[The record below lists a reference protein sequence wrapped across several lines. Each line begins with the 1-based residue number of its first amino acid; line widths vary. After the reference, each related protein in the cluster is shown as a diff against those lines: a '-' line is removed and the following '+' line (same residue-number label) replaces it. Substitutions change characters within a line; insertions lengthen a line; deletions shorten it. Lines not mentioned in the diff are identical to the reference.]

1 MTIRMKNDRAGVPT
15 SRVDV
20 LKIDKDCHVDQSW
33 VRNYARAVRS
43 ICRMK
48 RVKVTYLEMGRSKKG
63 LHFYIGIQPR
73 VSDEFANRLQWLLGD
88 DCRRVDYN
96 RARIRSRYPD
106 WNKLFERIG
115 QRFVT
120 LYRCKV
126 PARTRETRKGG
137 MSQVE

>member
-1 MTIRMKNDRAGVPT
+1 MTTQMKSGRAGV
-15 SRVDV
+15 RVNKVDV
-20 LKIDKDCHVDQSW
+20 LKINKDCHVDQSW
-33 VRNYARAVRS
+33 IQDYVRAITS
-43 ICRMK
+43 ICQMK
-48 RVKVTYLEMGRSKKG
+48 RVKVTSVEMGRSKKG

-73 VSDEFANRLQWLLGD
+73 VSGEFANQLQWLLGD

-96 RARIRSRYPD
+96 RARIRSHYPD

-126 PARTRETRKGG
+126 PAGTRRTKKEV
-137 MSQVE
+137 SEPS

>member
-1 MTIRMKNDRAGVPT
+1 MSK
-15 SRVDV
+15 VDV

-33 VRNYARAVRS
+33 IQEYVRVVRS
-43 ICRMK
+43 ICHMK
-48 RVKVTYLEMGRSKKG
+48 RVKVASVEMGCSKKG
-63 LHFYIGIQPR
+63 LHFYIGIRPR
-73 VSDEFANRLQWLLGD
+73 VSGELANRLQWLLGD

-126 PARTRETRKGG
+126 PAGTERTRKEVN
-137 MSQVE
+137 QPN

>member
-1 MTIRMKNDRAGVPT
+1 MNKIG
-15 SRVDV
+15 V
-20 LKIDKDCHVDQSW
+20 LKIDKDCNVDQSW
-33 VRNYARAVRS
+33 ILDYVEVVTS
-43 ICRMK
+43 ICQMK
-48 RVKVTYLEMGRSKKG
+48 RVHVCYLEMSRSKKG
-63 LHFYIGIQPR
+63 LHFYIGIQPN
-73 VSDEFANRLQWLLGD
+73 VGSELANRLQWLLGD

-126 PARTRETRKGG
+126 PVVHANTRTNRTGG
-137 MSQVE
+137 E

>member
-1 MTIRMKNDRAGVPT
+1 MK
-15 SRVDV
+15 S
-20 LKIDKDCHVDQSW
+20 
-33 VRNYARAVRS
+33 
-43 ICRMK
+43 
-48 RVKVTYLEMGRSKKG
+48 VKAASVEMSRSKKG

-73 VSDEFANRLQWLLGD
+73 VSDELASRLQWLLGD

-120 LYRCKV
+120 LYRFKV
-126 PARTRETRKGG
+126 PAGTRKTKKR
-137 MSQVE
+137 

>member
-1 MTIRMKNDRAGVPT
+1 MNKASI
-15 SRVDV
+15 
-20 LKIDKDCHVDQSW
+20 LKIDKDCDVDQSW
-33 VRNYARAVRS
+33 IQDYVRVVRS
-43 ICRMK
+43 VCRMK
-48 RVKVTYLEMGRSKKG
+48 RLRVAFVDMGRSKKG
-63 LHFYIGIQPR
+63 LHFYIAIQSS
-73 VSDEFANRLQWLLGD
+73 VGSELANRLQWLLGD

-126 PARTRETRKGG
+126 PVVHANTRTNGTGG
-137 MSQVE
+137 ESS

>member
-1 MTIRMKNDRAGVPT
+1 MKVKNGRDMAPMGK
-15 SRVDV
+15 VDV
-20 LKIDKDCHVDQSW
+20 LKVDKDCHADQSW
-33 VRNYARAVRS
+33 IRDYVRVVMS
-43 ICRMK
+43 VCRMK
-48 RVKVTYLEMGRSKKG
+48 RVKVAFVEMSRSEKG
-63 LHFYIGIQPR
+63 LHFYIGIIRSR
-73 VSDEFANRLQWLLGD
+73 VGSEFANRLQWLLGD

-96 RARIRSRYPD
+96 RARIRSHYPD

-126 PARTRETRKGG
+126 PARTRKNRKGG

>member
-1 MTIRMKNDRAGVPT
+1 MNKT
-15 SRVDV
+15 SI

-33 VRNYARAVRS
+33 IQDYVRVVRS
-43 ICRMK
+43 VCRMK
-48 RVKVTYLEMGRSKKG
+48 RVRVAFVEMGRSKKG

-73 VSDEFANRLQWLLGD
+73 VSSELANRLQWLLGD

-120 LYRCKV
+120 LYRCKISAGK
-126 PARTRETRKGG
+126 PRNRKGG
-137 MSQVE
+137 ISQVE